1 MIQQQANLLKPRNQ
15 QDQSIPRSSFLIFQN
30 QRLLF
35 LSLSLLLQQD
45 FPFFLLFSFQSLTL
59 FFCTILFFILSFST
73 KNLNPLS
80 RLLNVFSYIKI
91 PFNLSQNPQRSLLLL
106 SFPSSPYQNIFFP
119 QITLYLFFFPK
130 FQPFPMQQPLRN
142 LVSHLFLCNNPSKTL
157 TPLLFQS
164 SPFFS
169 LSSPFKFW
177 WIMPN

>member
-15 QDQSIPRSSFLIFQN
+15 QDQSIPRSSSLIFQN

-35 LSLSLLLQQD
+35 LSLSLLLQQY

-59 FFCTILFFILSFST
+59 FFCKILFFILSFST

-119 QITLYLFFFPK
+119 QITLYLFFFSKIPTFSHAAATQK
-130 FQPFPMQQPLRN
+130 SSFSSFPMQQPFEN
-142 LVSHLFLCNNPSKTL
+142 SNPSSFPIL
-157 TPLLFQS
+157 SLLFS
-164 SPFFS
+164 FFTFQI
-169 LSSPFKFW
+169 LVDHA
-177 WIMPN
+177 